1 MPSWNE
7 SKAASSKL
15 PVVIF
20 LMYSLFG
27 DSAFHIN
34 LLCIQSYYKAFGADG
49 KLTNFEKNCNA
60 AMKAARI
67 TIEKNYGAV
76 STVFRMCN
84 SDEGFKIAKKNPYA
98 LEQLLVSHLLV
109 NCYNCMNGD
118 TVSSNNTFGITS
130 RVLEEYL
137 RL

>member
-1 MPSWNE
+1 
-7 SKAASSKL
+7 
-15 PVVIF
+15 
-20 LMYSLFG
+20 MYIMFG
-27 DSAFHIN
+27 DSAFHSN
-34 LLCIQSYYKAFGADG
+34 LLCVQLYYKAFGAG
-49 KLTNFEKNCNA
+49 GQLTNFEKKCNA

-67 TIEKNYGAV
+67 TIEKIYGAV
-76 STVFRMCN
+76 STVFCMCN
-84 SDEGFKIAKKNPYA
+84 SDEGFKIAKNNPYA